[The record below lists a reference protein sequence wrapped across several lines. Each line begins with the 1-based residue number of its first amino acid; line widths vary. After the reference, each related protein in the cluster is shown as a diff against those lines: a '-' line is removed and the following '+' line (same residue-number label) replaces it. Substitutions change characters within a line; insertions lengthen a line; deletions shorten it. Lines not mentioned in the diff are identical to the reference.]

1 MNDNNNKDYAF
12 KKWKLPRLLSFY
24 KNPQSKFF
32 LVKNEKLLY
41 KLAKEDSQLYDITLE
56 EISKFKNYVESL
68 SRANEV
74 RILRGH
80 NRRYGFRGYRTYSDR
95 HIIAGDLA
103 FLQELKNYNS
113 GKKIILVLI
122 DLNSRLISL
131 TAQRSATASE
141 TLESYLS
148 ALQNTFGVNSYPFFL
163 SDRGSEFK

>member
-1 MNDNNNKDYAF
+1 MDVDDNHTFEQY
-12 KKWKLPRLLSFY
+12 KLPRLLSFY

-56 EISKFKNYVESL
+56 EISKFKSYVEALARS
-68 SRANEV
+68 NKV

-80 NRRYGFRGYRTYSDR
+80 SRRYGFRAYRTFSDR

-103 FLQELKNYNS
+103 FLQELQNYNS
-113 GKKIILVLI
+113 GIKIILVLI
-122 DLNSRLISL
+122 DVNSRLISL
-131 TAQRSATASE
+131 TPQKTATASE
-141 TLESYLS
+141 TLESYLN
-148 ALQNTFGVNSYPFFL
+148 ALKNTFGVSRYPLFQ

>member
-1 MNDNNNKDYAF
+1 MDKIDSDYAF
-12 KKWKLPRLLSFY
+12 EKYKLPRLLSFY

-32 LVKNEKLLY
+32 LVKNERLLY
-41 KLAKEDSQLYDITLE
+41 KLAKEDAQLYDITLD
-56 EISKFKNYVESL
+56 EISKFKTYVEAL

-80 NRRYGFRGYRTYSDR
+80 NRRYGFRAYRTFCDR

-122 DLNSRLISL
+122 DLNSRLVSL
-131 TAQRSATASE
+131 TPQKTAT
-141 TLESYLS
+141 
-148 ALQNTFGVNSYPFFL
+148 G
-163 SDRGSEFK
+163 